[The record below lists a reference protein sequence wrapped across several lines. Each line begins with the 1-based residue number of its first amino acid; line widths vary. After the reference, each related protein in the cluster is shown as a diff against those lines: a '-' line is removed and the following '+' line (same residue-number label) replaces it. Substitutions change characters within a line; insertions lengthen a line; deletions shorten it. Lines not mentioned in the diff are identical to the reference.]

1 MIKNPSQEVMALY
14 WICVV
19 AFLGA
24 VVSGDDSCPD
34 PKDLAPCTCDGEGLN
49 CMGARTLE
57 EIKKAFQAK
66 FKYGG
71 VRSVW
76 VQGTPLTHLPAD
88 IFGNVR
94 SQQFYVEVNDITT
107 IDANAFS
114 ASKKSLHTLSLFG
127 NKIKDFPYSGLSVYE
142 NLGVLNL
149 GRNLIETIPDD
160 AFNNRNLYAIIL
172 AQNKITHIGKNAF
185 SNLPSLGRL
194 EMALNNIVTLGPMS
208 LAFKAHSASLQINL
222 SANKIS
228 EVASSAFTGADPY
241 AIFFSQNQLTS
252 LKKDP
257 FANLITRIA
266 QKGGFLEVS
275 ANPFSCQGCDYSW
288 LVTNK
293 EILASRLIGFSC
305 TDRRSLTELTKSNI
319 GCPS

>member
-1 MIKNPSQEVMALY
+1 MALY

-19 AFLGA
+19 ALLGA

-49 CMGARTLE
+49 CMGARTLD
-57 EIKKAFQAK
+57 EIKRAFQAK

-88 IFGNVR
+88 IFGNVK
-94 SQQFYVEVNDITT
+94 SQQFYVEVNNLTT

-127 NKIKDFPYSGLSVYE
+127 NKIKDFPYSDLSVYE
-142 NLGVLNL
+142 NLGTLNL

-172 AQNKITHIGKNAF
+172 AQNKISHIGKNAF

-208 LAFKAHSASLQINL
+208 LAFKSHSASLQINL

-288 LVTNK
+288 LVLNK

-319 GCPS
+319 GCAS